1 MNKLTFL
8 VSFAALGL
16 ALATLPAEAKDEI
29 VTQSTVVRFADLD
42 LNKIEG
48 ARELYSRIEKA
59 ARRVCTGRE
68 FPRLG
73 RWGSFRQCYDK
84 AVDEAVAKVNR
95 PMLAALHH
103 NATARGTSS

>member
-8 VSFAALGL
+8 VSCAALGL
-16 ALATLPAEAKDEI
+16 VLATLPAEATDEI

-59 ARRVCTGRE
+59 ARKVCNRAE
-68 FPRLG
+68 FPRAG
-73 RWGSFRQCYDK
+73 QWSSFRECYDK

-103 NATARGTSS
+103 DATSRGTSS